1 MKDHGKVEV
10 DRREM
15 ESLREAAPPGSLEEY
30 LDWCRGEGSYSDPPE
45 IEEARR
51 WNREQHPDGCELCGE
66 PAGAEM
72 GEFYDPRRDDGGDGY
87 PGHVIAHAQCGIDA
101 GLALA

>member
-10 DRREM
+10 DRHEM

-30 LDWCRGEGSYSDPPE
+30 LNWCRGEGSYSDPPE
-45 IEEARR
+45 IKEARR
-51 WNREQHPDGCELCGE
+51 RNREEHPNGCGLCGE

-72 GEFYDPRRDDGGDGY
+72 GEFAKEDG
-87 PGHVIAHAQCGIDA
+87 GHVIAHAQCGIDA
-101 GLALA
+101 GLGMA